1 MSGRSVGEV
10 SSAQVRDAI
19 EIIATAEKARSQGL
33 SPTGQTASD
42 QTDAQVSQ
50 LNRPLPQGHDAV
62 VDKAMGSVELPS
74 LIDLKNSVQQIRDGL
89 VAASDISVEI
99 SSTVLA
105 VMDEE
110 LLKIDRYVEL
120 RDR

>member
-1 MSGRSVGEV
+1 MSQREVGQI
-10 SSAQVRDAI
+10 SPAQVRDAI
-19 EIIATAEKARSQGL
+19 EIIATAERTRTNGANPSNQVG
-33 SPTGQTASD
+33 TEAAN
-42 QTDAQVSQ
+42 DALTQI
-50 LNRPLPQGHDAV
+50 NRPRLEGHNAT
-62 VDKAMGSVELPS
+62 VDRAMGRVELPS

-99 SSTVLA
+99 SATVLA

-110 LLKIDRYVEL
+110 LLKIDRYIEL